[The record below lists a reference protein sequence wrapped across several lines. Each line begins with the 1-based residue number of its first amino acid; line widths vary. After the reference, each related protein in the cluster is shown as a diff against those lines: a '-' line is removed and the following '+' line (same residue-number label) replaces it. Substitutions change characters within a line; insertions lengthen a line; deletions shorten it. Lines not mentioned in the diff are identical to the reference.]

1 MNMNNYDFFC
11 CAVGSLKANLTFLV
25 LYRSSTDGTNSL
37 NLQLELLL
45 KKCSCQR
52 ENYLPVSI
60 DDHDNACKKNYK
72 LFLMVYR
79 QKQNVIHNNTD
90 RVVLL
95 G

>member
-1 MNMNNYDFFC
+1 MIFSVLLCM
-11 CAVGSLKANLTFLV
+11 GSLKASLTFLV
-25 LYRSSTDGTNSL
+25 LYRSCTVGTNSL
-37 NLQLELLL
+37 NLQLELLF

-60 DDHDNACKKNYK
+60 VDQDNACKKNYK
-72 LFLMVYR
+72 LFLMVYK
-79 QKQNVIHNNTD
+79 QKQNAIHNNAD